1 MPQPVSAP
9 NAPAAIGP
17 YSQAVKSGSLVFV
30 SGQLPLDPSTGEMPP
45 DVKGQVERSLS
56 NIRSILEAAGS
67 SLSKVVRVGIF
78 LTDLQDFQAANE
90 VYGTFFKEPYPA
102 RVTVE
107 VSALPRGAKVE
118 IDAIAEA

>member
-1 MPQPVSAP
+1 
-9 NAPAAIGP
+9 
-17 YSQAVKSGSLVFV
+17 V